1 MIDLADYGVV
11 VGNGQGPDDG
21 VQEVL
26 AWAGLDIQRRASIA
40 RFVGALDI
48 EGEYQL
54 F

>member
-26 AWAGLDIQRRASIA
+26 TWTGLQIQGGTAIA
-40 RFVGALDI
+40 RFVGTLDI

-54 F
+54 L